1 MSTTETIWTLLHRLL
16 LDHSARI
23 AEAEDKPTYDERAA
37 IINGVSA
44 HIAGK
49 LEAHVDARL
58 SELERE
64 NAALREALKPFASE
78 GALWHDSTTTPT
90 EDEPLWISSYETRRS
105 PDEAKFTLGDL
116 RRARAAL
123 AGSGEK

>member
-1 MSTTETIWTLLHRLL
+1 MSTSEIVERLL
-16 LDHSARI
+16 TAPGPLST
-23 AEAEDKPTYDERAA
+23 EDRRAA
-37 IINGVSA
+37 A
-44 HIAGK
+44 
-49 LEAHVDARL
+49 ARL
-58 SELERE
+58 DELERE

-78 GALWHDSTTTPT
+78 GARWHDSTTTPT